1 MGYRGTQNVP
11 FHRYLYESECCPY
24 CPYRLENFHIF
35 NKGLAKNTFTI
46 CNVIQSKL
54 HNSTNIG
61 KSFYK
66 RTTLTGVLHRRIR
79 KRGELFLL
87 MRLRSRLARTRKW
100 RQMCYICHTNAH
112 LATCPVQKL
121 NFGQSVRVA
130 KMSWCNDRLTS
141 EQRAFLTFLGKFFLS
156 DSECFYCF

>member
-1 MGYRGTQNVP
+1 MHLSSSTYTKVSVVP
-11 FHRYLYESECCPY
+11 CHPSDKKTSTFSIKDLR
-24 CPYRLENFHIF
+24 
-35 NKGLAKNTFTI
+35 KNTFTI
-46 CNVIQSKL
+46 CNVRRQKPRDP
-54 HNSTNIG
+54 TNVS

-79 KRGELFLL
+79 KVCQLFLF
-87 MRLRSRLARTRKW
+87 MRLRSRLAWTRKW

-130 KMSWCNDRLTS
+130 KMSRS
-141 EQRAFLTFLGKFFLS
+141 FLP
-156 DSECFYCF
+156 ECRKSSYASSGLLQWFREC